1 MMTLVSLADL
11 AAWAQTAPSSRSV
24 GSSAAGPGAPG
35 TVGTNQPKTRDSLS
49 RPSNLRI
56 VTSSVTLTSEDIA
69 MANAAIAKNTFTL
82 TLPGLGTSVD
92 GPGPLTAADRLVLF
106 ALKLHQQRHAVVPFG
121 EMNTQVGRVETIQ
134 RNCRVAEEFWAWYRE
149 SASKHGK
156 EALGGYKEAFTTYI
170 TMKTTAKRKAA
181 NRVLAGQVESQ
192 AAWRRA
198 MDSDRQFREHIAQ
211 RTEAARAA
219 RERTW
224 AEWNMQAA
232 EAAASQKEWELYL
245 THGAGHMDRN

>member
-1 MMTLVSLADL
+1 MMTVVSFADL

-35 TVGTNQPKTRDSLS
+35 TVGTNQLPPPSALS
-49 RPSNLRI
+49 APSNLH
-56 VTSSVTLTSEDIA
+56 VVLDLTAEDIA

-82 TLPGLGTSVD
+82 TLPGWGTSVD
-92 GPGPLTAADRLVLF
+92 GPGPLTPADRLILF

-121 EMNTQVGRVETIQ
+121 EMHTQVGRVETIQ

-219 RERTW
+219 RSASLQQWSTE
-224 AEWNMQAA
+224 AAQAATA
-232 EAAASQKEWELYL
+232 EAAWQAYL
-245 THGAGHMDRN
+245 TAGAGHMH